1 MGEYVHVHVHV
12 GTQTLVIFLR
22 KSDYLGCAVL
32 LYLVVCLTLLASFS
46 LPSHLSLKHVP
57 LLVVLVCVGDG
68 TYCLVKWGGEKLALL
83 IGSQKVHYMGLYQV
97 HNTSRSFTHVQ
108 VQCTCIHGNSLWR
121 TEKPTQISKH
131 NNNIITARDTW
142 GCTCILYTFC
152 MPSFENCVLC
162 RCTVHVVL
170 PCCLLPCLLLPSLSI
185 HVGVPGSVQAV
196 CD

>member
-32 LYLVVCLTLLASFS
+32 LYLVVCLTLLASFF
-46 LPSHLSLKHVP
+46 LPSHLSLKYVP

-97 HNTSRSFTHVQ
+97 HNISRSFTHVHVLYMEIYVHSTLAYGKQ
-108 VQCTCIHGNSLWR
+108 
-121 TEKPTQISKH
+121 K
-131 NNNIITARDTW
+131 NIPNHSPDKQT
-142 GCTCILYTFC
+142 
-152 MPSFENCVLC
+152 
-162 RCTVHVVL
+162 
-170 PCCLLPCLLLPSLSI
+170 
-185 HVGVPGSVQAV
+185 
-196 CD
+196 